1 MIQIIDNLD
10 HRSKK
15 PNFVRDQFD
24 TLQAMKLFP
33 ESDIDEG
40 HISYCIETKKHY
52 RFNADNLIDEST
64 GKWRE
69 FKGEKGDP
77 GQPGKDG
84 SSLSSYFT
92 AFIFRSSEIEPGT
105 PTGGSWD
112 PSTNVVTPPT
122 GWALKDSDLSGTIW
136 MSWGV
141 FTPQGTIRDA
151 WSTPIRLTGED
162 GRNGTDGKS
171 VEFIYKLANREPTPD
186 DRPGSVN
193 TDDYVPAGW
202 TDNPTGI
209 SVTVQYEWMCMR
221 VNTGGYWSDWHGP
234 TIWSRWGFDG
244 RDGDGVEFIY
254 KRTISNTAP
263 NRPTDIV
270 QEDEFVPTGWTDNPT
285 GVDSSYM
292 YEWVS
297 IRKFKNSQWGA
308 FGPVALWAKWGE
320 KGEPG
325 KDGSDGTSINIK
337 GTVDSVSDLPS
348 SAQPGDAYVVGDYLY
363 VWDGIRWQNV
373 GAMKG
378 PAGDSAYVHI
388 AFADGVTTNS
398 QGVVTNVYGFTTS
411 GSTNKAWFGTCA
423 DHNVADPTDPFVYKW
438 QNNKGEKGDKG
449 DQGPQGVPGPAGEGG
464 VTLYTWIRYADDIQ
478 GNGISN
484 NPDGKKYIGL
494 GYNKV
499 SATESNDPADYIW
512 TAIDDTGGAP
522 SGGGLYTWIKY
533 ADAIPKTDTD
543 VIYDVPN
550 DGTMYI
556 GIAVNQETKVESTNG
571 LLYTWS
577 LFRGKDGNNG
587 RIIYPAGIYDATVT
601 YTATDA
607 KAPYVVHGDS
617 YYVMNK
623 TTSWLGSSTGKTPQ
637 ENYDEFGSLATWIPM
652 EKFNAVYTNILMADY
667 GKLSSFVFYDDYMY
681 SQQGIDNN
689 GKPSS
694 NYERF
699 KNPSYP
705 FKFSDENI
713 WQSPPGVAGYDITV
727 NDYSFSVLNI
737 TGMTNAK
744 VMSLLGSYTNK
755 SAIIVSV
762 TGLPANATIEFK
774 YNYSNGSTSSPIT
787 ITRNN
792 VNYYIPAPTNT
803 LSANGSG
810 FYITYSSVYQSAVTV
825 QLEKMKFTPNFQ
837 VNARTGKVDMI
848 DATIIGGMNQRMET
862 VEITDNLYQFV
873 KSGVYTITSAVSPNV
888 RPSPIRNYGLAGVAR
903 KWIYDASSVTDQWTD
918 ITVVNT
924 SDKPILINNMVV
936 GSSHQAFKIY
946 LSDKIYDAHAISLE
960 AKNVPVHLKKY
971 RVPDD
976 TYVYYGDP
984 TKNILEP
991 VSYLVNVSTPG
1002 TAIMETMT
1010 LYDDANQRVIRI

>member
-24 TLQAMKLFP
+24 TLQAMKVFP
-33 ESDIDEG
+33 ETDVDEG

-52 RFNADNLIDEST
+52 RFNTDNLTDETT

-84 SSLSSYFT
+84 ASISSYFT

-122 GWALKDSDLSGTIW
+122 SWALKDSDLSGTIW

-151 WSTPIRLTGED
+151 WATPIRLTGED

-171 VEFIYKLANREPTPD
+171 IEFIYKLANREPTPD

-209 SVTVQYEWMCMR
+209 SVNVQYEWMCMR
-221 VNTGGYWSDWHGP
+221 ENTEGYWSDWHGP

-254 KRTISNTAP
+254 KRTISSTAP
-263 NRPTDIV
+263 DRPTDIV
-270 QEDEFVPTGWTDNPT
+270 QEDEFVPDEWSDNPT
-285 GVDSSYM
+285 GVDANHM

-494 GYNKV
+494 AYNKT
-499 SATESNDPADYIW
+499 SYTESNDPSDYIW

-543 VIYDVPN
+543 VIYDIPN

-577 LFRGKDGNNG
+577 LFRGKDGSNG
-587 RIIYPAGIYDATVT
+587 RIIYPAGIYDATIT

-607 KAPYVVHGDS
+607 KAPYVVHGDN

-667 GKLSSFVFYDDYMY
+667 GKLSKFIFYGDYMY
-681 SQQGIDNN
+681 SQGGTDSSGAASDSWQEF
-689 GKPSS
+689 GK
-694 NYERF
+694 NY
-699 KNPSYP
+699 YP
-705 FKFSDENI
+705 FKWTDRSVWGDNTFETSD
-713 WQSPPGVAGYDITV
+713 
-727 NDYSFSVLNI
+727 
-737 TGMTNAK
+737 
-744 VMSLLGSYTNK
+744 
-755 SAIIVSV
+755 SV
-762 TGLPANATIEFK
+762 TFEDYRFIINKF
-774 YNYSNGSTSSPIT
+774 GSTPLKGCPIYPKIANLPGFGIKVTNLPSNCRITYTTSNINDPT
-787 ITRNN
+787 ITYFLEIKEDGE
-792 VNYYIPAPTNT
+792 YYIPKSIPEWNATGV
-803 LSANGSG
+803 SEG
-810 FYITYSSVYQSAVTV
+810 FYFSVPNSQITNANVIVELLTT
-825 QLEKMKFTPNFQ
+825 EFTPNFQ
-837 VNARTGKVDMI
+837 INAVTGEVHMQNAYIEGSLISKTNLYEILPSDIGNAKALQKKDINNTVIFYSRSNDI
-848 DATIIGGMNQRMET
+848 SSTDQFTLRIWDAFQPAGEEMYNAGYVYGNFTIINLTNGQIK
-862 VEITDNLYQFV
+862 VTDLLGRIYPTFV
-873 KSGVYTITSAVSPNV
+873 FAGKHNV
-888 RPSPIRNYGLAGVAR
+888 
-903 KWIYDASSVTDQWTD
+903 SSVTLKKGGCLKVMTLVTRDMAAND
-918 ITVVNT
+918 NT
-924 SDKPILINNMVV
+924 SGI
-936 GSSHQAFKIY
+936 SHYVLNQ
-946 LSDKIYDAHAISLE
+946 SDFDIASDAYNAIS
-960 AKNVPVHLKKY
+960 K
-971 RVPDD
+971 
-976 TYVYYGDP
+976 TY
-984 TKNILEP
+984 
-991 VSYLVNVSTPG
+991 
-1002 TAIMETMT
+1002 
-1010 LYDDANQRVIRI
+1010 

>member
-171 VEFIYKLANREPTPD
+171 VEFIYKLADREPTPD

-221 VNTGGYWSDWHGP
+221 ANTGGYWSDWHGP

-494 GYNKV
+494 GYNKTSYV
-499 SATESNDPADYIW
+499 ESDDPADYIW

-601 YTATDA
+601 YTATDTQ
-607 KAPYVVHGDS
+607 APYVVHGDN

-623 TTSWLGSSTGKTPQ
+623 TTSWLGTSTGKTPQ

-667 GKLSSFVFYDDYMY
+667 GKMGKFVFYGDYMY
-681 SQQGIDNN
+681 SQQGVDNY
-689 GKPSS
+689 GYDTEH
-694 NYERF
+694 YERF
-699 KNPSYP
+699 SNPSIP
-705 FKFSDENI
+705 FKFSDISKWKE
-713 WQSPPGVAGYDITV
+713 VLAAVMGYQLDIQDNKVTFP
-727 NDYSFSVLNI
+727 NQ
-737 TGMTNAK
+737 NA
-744 VMSLLGSYTNK
+744 V
-755 SAIIVSV
+755 
-762 TGLPANATIEFK
+762 
-774 YNYSNGSTSSPIT
+774 GSTLTRIFGLVDTNYLEPFSFTVSGLRSNNTLVLKYYYSGDQEYNLTITSDGTYSVPALTNQTVGNNSGFYLSVNSPGLESIT
-787 ITRNN
+787 ITLWPN
-792 VNYYIPAPTNT
+792 
-803 LSANGSG
+803 S
-810 FYITYSSVYQSAVTV
+810 
-825 QLEKMKFTPNFQ
+825 FTPNFS
-837 VNARTGKVDMI
+837 VNAVTGKVRLTKGDILTRLNDNFITIKAENENDLVI
-848 DATIIGGMNQRMET
+848 DPTINQQYVIQNRNDY
-862 VEITDNLYQFV
+862 IYARCN
-873 KSGVYTITSAVSPNV
+873 I
-888 RPSPIRNYGLAGVAR
+888 PSPSKQYSGCFVIISCADKVFSDIKTIQVRVGTGSATHDKFVWKNRIDIVDIWLAPYQVLKLRCIPNIGIATGNNPSGIDY
-903 KWIYDASSVTDQWTD
+903 WW
-918 ITVVNT
+918 VVDNPM
-924 SDKPILINNMVV
+924 D
-936 GSSHQAFKIY
+936 FKIKGTV
-946 LSDKIYDAHAISLE
+946 DLE
-960 AKNVPVHLKKY
+960 AAWN
-971 RVPDD
+971 
-976 TYVYYGDP
+976 
-984 TKNILEP
+984 
-991 VSYLVNVSTPG
+991 
-1002 TAIMETMT
+1002 
-1010 LYDDANQRVIRI
+1010 